1 MVHRFNPT
9 EYAGRKQTIEAAKAA
24 VARLQQ
30 IEANIDAATTAQLK
44 AALKDIATYERH
56 LIRIVVGGL

>member
-1 MVHRFNPT
+1 MAHKFNPT
-9 EYAGRKQTIEAAKAA
+9 EYADRKHTIEAAKAA

-44 AALKDIATYERH
+44 AALKDMARYERH